1 MIFLGFKL
9 LSLKW
14 KGSETITVTIKL
26 ELLIILLLR
35 EISRVHKTT

>member
-1 MIFLGFKL
+1 M
-9 LSLKW
+9 
-14 KGSETITVTIKL
+14 IKL